1 MSTANSEHKGQK
13 IVSEEDAF
21 MAFKSLHQTQGLF
34 QELFLPSWNTDSED
48 KPGYLNELIVR
59 FKNQGG
65 IIKCY
70 KPGQILKTRGQSFP
84 WDLFAAY

>member
-1 MSTANSEHKGQK
+1 MSTADSGHEGQK

-34 QELFLPSWNTDSED
+34 QDFLLPSWDTDSED
-48 KPGYLNELIVR
+48 KRGYLNELIVQ

-65 IIKCY
+65 RIECY
-70 KPGQILKTRGQSFP
+70 RPGQILKTRGQSFIP
-84 WDLFAAY
+84 